1 MRRSLRLS
9 LLALLLCLAVAG
21 PALALSSIC
30 GEDVQTGDIVVF
42 FYDEDTGEIF
52 GVIRCS
58 GEFCSCE

>member
-1 MRRSLRLS
+1 MRRYLRLF
-9 LLALLLCLAVAG
+9 LLALLVSLALAA

-58 GEFCSCE
+58 GEHCSCE